1 MDYFHDPHQD
11 RDLVSERWSLSP
23 RQHGSALGG
32 SRRAAREARG
42 QPEPG
47 TDEPLRDQDS
57 RNRLRVRPREREPG
71 GAIRESASN
80 ALSHR
85 EGPRSAPSNRIRV
98 VRRADRRDVSD
109 SGSEVSDADVSADS
123 TRRESGCAQSKWNG

>member
-1 MDYFHDPHQD
+1 MDDFHDPHQD
-11 RDLVSERWSLSP
+11 RDVVSERWSLSP

-32 SRRAAREARG
+32 PRRAAREARG

-47 TDEPLRDQDS
+47 ADEPLRDQDS

-71 GAIRESASN
+71 GAIRESASD

-85 EGPRSAPSNRIRV
+85 EGLRSAPSNRIRV

-109 SGSEVSDADVSADS
+109 SGSEVSDADLSADS
-123 TRRESGCAQSKWNG
+123 TGAGERYAQLKWNG